1 MKREDKHHLSI
12 QKNREGIDFIKNGEK
27 DTAYEYFCEAIN
39 LNPKY
44 PPPYFNLGNLLMEK
58 KLYKKAIEN
67 YIKSNTLDKKN
78 IQYKIKL
85 GLAYAESGEF
95 KNSIKVFEE
104 LLNEE
109 NDNLEILEKNCKDL
123 LLLETYFLYL
133 KIKSFSKNHFTIFI
147 DLILSP
153 FSIKNLL

>member
-1 MKREDKHHLSI
+1 MNRKDQHNLSI
-12 QKNREGIDFIKNGEK
+12 KKNREGIYFIKNGLI
-27 DTAYEYFCEAIN
+27 DIAYEYFCEAIN

-95 KNSIKVFEE
+95 INSIKVFEE
-104 LLNEE
+104 LLNLE
-109 NDNLEILEKNCKDL
+109 NRMM
-123 LLLETYFLYL
+123 Y
-133 KIKSFSKNHFTIFI
+133 
-147 DLILSP
+147 
-153 FSIKNLL
+153 